1 MKAWSGEAGT
11 AKRLA
16 VGAVAGMAA
25 VSLLGACSMATH
37 QQAAAVVNGHVIQL
51 SDVEQ
56 TAQQLQAANLDFA
69 QPIIVTA
76 LIAAPLLQQT
86 VEASGSWKP
95 DATYASVINAMPD
108 ATATTKEFVS
118 AVALLQSAQM
128 TDADI
133 ANYRKELKQ
142 ATISV
147 NPRFGTLVPSNEG
160 PVYFSLGQAT
170 PNWIKPSHQAN

>member
-16 VGAVAGMAA
+16 VGAVAGVAA
-25 VSLLGACSMATH
+25 MSLLGACSMATH
-37 QQAAAVVNGHVIQL
+37 QQAAAVVNGDVISL

-56 TAQQLQAANLDFA
+56 TANQLKAAGFDFSD
-69 QPIIVTA
+69 QVIVTA
-76 LIAAPLLQQT
+76 LIAAPLLHQT
-86 VEASGSWKP
+86 VQASGSWKP

-108 ATATTKEFVS
+108 ATDTTKQFVS

-133 ANYRKELKQ
+133 AQYRKDLKQ
-142 ATISV
+142 AKISV
-147 NPRFGTLVPSNEG
+147 NPRFGQLEPSDQG
-160 PVYFSLGQAT
+160 PVFFSLGAFT
-170 PNWIKPSHQAN
+170 PNWIKPASSK